1 MTFHPVTFE
10 PDYGIKQF
18 KTLLS
23 FLSTKK
29 EATIIFT
36 LPNSDANNYK
46 IINLIKNFVS
56 SNKKSKYYK
65 SLGKKNYFSII
76 NNINAVVGNSSS
88 GLSEVPSFKKAT
100 INIGNRQKG
109 RVLASSVINID
120 NVNMTNL
127 KKAFNKINKKDFKKK
142 LIKVKNL
149 YFQKNTSQKI
159 MNILKKLNF
168 KKTIVKKFVDLK
180 KI

>member
-1 MTFHPVTFE
+1 
-10 PDYGIKQF
+10 
-18 KTLLS
+18 
-23 FLSTKK
+23 
-29 EATIIFT
+29 
-36 LPNSDANNYK
+36 
-46 IINLIKNFVS
+46 
-56 SNKKSKYYK
+56 
-65 SLGKKNYFSII
+65 
-76 NNINAVVGNSSS
+76 
-88 GLSEVPSFKKAT
+88 
-100 INIGNRQKG
+100 
-109 RVLASSVINID
+109 
-120 NVNMTNL
+120 MTNL